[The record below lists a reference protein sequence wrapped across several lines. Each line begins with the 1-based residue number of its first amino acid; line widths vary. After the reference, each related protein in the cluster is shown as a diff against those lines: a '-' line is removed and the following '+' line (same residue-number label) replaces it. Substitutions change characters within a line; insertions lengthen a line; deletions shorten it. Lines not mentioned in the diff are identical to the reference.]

1 MRFKGLDLNLLVA
14 LDALM
19 TERNLTAAARSIN
32 LSQPAM
38 SAAVARLR
46 TYFHD
51 DIFTMIGRELVPT
64 PHAERLAPAVR
75 EALLHIQVSIISC
88 DPFCPA
94 ESDRCFRI
102 ILSDYATLVFFE
114 KVVERAAREAPAVSF
129 ELLPL
134 ADNYDDCLQRGDADF
149 LIFPELFMSRTHP
162 RATLFDETL
171 VCVGCRSNEH
181 LSEPL
186 TLEKYMSMG
195 HVAVKFGNTRTSS
208 LEEWCLLEHGIKRQI
223 EVVVQGFSMIPS
235 MVSGTDRI
243 ATMPLRLVKYFAKTI
258 PLRIAELPLPLPTF
272 TQAVQW
278 PALHNSDQASLWM
291 REVLFQEASRISSP
305 RRAKGRTKG
314 RARRS

>member
-51 DIFTMIGRELVPT
+51 DLFTMIGRELVAT
-64 PHAERLAPAVR
+64 PRAERLAPAVR
-75 EALLHIQVSIISC
+75 EALLHIQISIISS
-88 DPFCPA
+88 DPFCPPQ
-94 ESDRCFRI
+94 SDRCFRV
-102 ILSDYATLVFFE
+102 ILSDYAALVFFE
-114 KVVERAAREAPAVSF
+114 KVVKRVAREAPAVCF

-134 ADNYDDCLQRGDADF
+134 ADNFDECLRRGNADF

-162 RATLFDETL
+162 KATLFDETL
-171 VCVGCRSNEH
+171 VCVGCHSNKQ
-181 LSEPL
+181 L
-186 TLEKYMSMG
+186 TERLTFEKYMSMG
-195 HVAVKFGNTRTSS
+195 HVAVKLGNARTPSI
-208 LEEWCLLEHGIKRQI
+208 EEWYLLEHGLKRNI
-223 EVVVQGFSMIPS
+223 EVVVQGFGMVPFMI
-235 MVSGTDRI
+235 SGTERI
-243 ATMPLRLVKYFAKTI
+243 ATLPLRLVKRFAKTT
-258 PLRIAELPLPLPTF
+258 PLRIVELPLPLPAF

-291 REVLFQEASRISSP
+291 REVFFQEASRMASP
-305 RRAKGRTKG
+305 REIKRRL
-314 RARRS
+314 RRS